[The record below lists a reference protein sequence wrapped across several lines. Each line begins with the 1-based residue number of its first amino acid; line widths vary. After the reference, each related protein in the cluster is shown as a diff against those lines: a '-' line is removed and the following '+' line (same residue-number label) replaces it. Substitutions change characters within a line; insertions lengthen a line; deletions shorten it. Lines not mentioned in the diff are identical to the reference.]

1 MTMNPTPSPSTSTH
15 RRWTFGR
22 RVASGFAATV
32 LLTILIDLV
41 SIYALRVVVS
51 SKDRVIN
58 VNAQILIESE
68 QLNTAMERKASALRG
83 YLFARD
89 ERFVDELRAA
99 RIDIVATLARLR
111 AAVRTDEGDR
121 DLDQIERAE
130 TEHQQVVER
139 LFAMRRANNDPGAI
153 IKAYEVQLG
162 PKRDELEGLVKSF
175 VASEQRILQ
184 ETSQASTDSVT
195 QTIRTLALMTAIA
208 LFLAI
213 AIAFLITRA
222 LTQQVGTSVGRVQ
235 SSSAELQAAA
245 TQQATGAK
253 EQATAMNEIT
263 TTITELMATSRQI
276 SESAQRVSQVAQQA
290 TTSARSGDTTVDRGN
305 DAIVGTRKQI
315 DLVVGHILD
324 LGKKS
329 QQIGAVLD
337 IVSELAEQT
346 NILSINAS
354 IEAAG
359 AGESGKRFAVV
370 AEEIRKLA
378 DRVAGSTKEIR
389 TLIDDVRG
397 AVNTTVMTTE
407 TGSKSVDQTAKQFGD
422 IAAAFRQIATLV
434 ATTLDAAREIELS
447 TKQQAT
453 AVEQVNLA
461 ISNVSQATRETE
473 TSSAQTLQTASQLAT
488 LSRDLLRLVRAEA

>member
-1 MTMNPTPSPSTSTH
+1 MDHPLSHSTSPTPEQT
-15 RRWTFGR
+15 WTFGR
-22 RVASGFAATV
+22 KVGAGFAATV
-32 LLTILIDLV
+32 ALTIVIGLV

-68 QLNTAMERKASALRG
+68 QLNTALERKSSALRG
-83 YLFARD
+83 FILTRD
-89 ERFVDELRAA
+89 ERFADDLRSA
-99 RIDIVATLARLR
+99 RAEIAGALARLR
-111 AAVRTDEGDR
+111 AAVVTDEGHR
-121 DLDQIERAE
+121 ELDQIERIEA
-130 TEHQQVVER
+130 EHQQAAEH
-139 LFAMRRANNDPGAI
+139 LFSMRRADNDTGAI
-153 IKAYEVQLG
+153 LRFYQTELG
-162 PKRDELEGLVKSF
+162 PKRDELDGLVRGF
-175 VASEQRILQ
+175 VIFERRVLQ
-184 ETSQASTDSVT
+184 TASQASSDSAT
-195 QTIRTLALMTAIA
+195 QSIRALVLLSLVVLMLSIGIA
-208 LFLAI
+208 LF
-213 AIAFLITRA
+213 ITRG
-222 LTQQVGTSVGRVQ
+222 LTRRVGSSVGRMQ

-253 EQATAMNEIT
+253 EQVTAMNEIT
-263 TTITELMATSRQI
+263 TTITELLATSRQI

-290 TTSARSGDTTVDRGN
+290 TASARTGDNTVERGT
-305 DAIVGTRKQI
+305 DAIVGARKQI
-315 DLVVGHILD
+315 DLVVGHMLD

-329 QQIGAVLD
+329 QQIGSVLD

-370 AEEIRKLA
+370 ADEIRKLA

-407 TGSKSVDQTAKQFGD
+407 TGSKAVDLTGRQFADVAGAFKQ
-422 IAAAFRQIATLV
+422 IVALV
-434 ATTLDAAREIELS
+434 ATTQDAAREIELS

-488 LSRDLLRLVRAEA
+488 LSRDLLRLVHAEA